1 MSGRHMEQT
10 LWNRAVAVLAVL
22 LVLAIGRLTAQNA
35 SGTIVGH
42 VKDPSGAA
50 VVAAQVSVTNTDAH
64 EVRTTSTNGEGD
76 YTVPVLQPGHY
87 QVNVTANGFKS
98 ATESGIV
105 LNVDQTVRV
114 ETTLT
119 VGSASESVTVSTQA
133 LAMDTDTAAVEQTI
147 TGQQIA
153 ALPLNGR
160 NFQDLMLLAPGAV
173 NNPGGE
179 QTQYRISIS
188 GTNLSSVAV
197 GGSRGSSEG
206 FTVDGTSILD
216 FGYDDPMFNPSL
228 DDIAEF
234 DLLTKSYSA
243 AYGYSMNQI
252 NITSKSG
259 TNSYHGSAFEY
270 LRNNYVDAYPHG
282 ANYQLPAGSKLLASL
297 LQQNQFGGSFGGPV
311 RIPWLYNGKN
321 KTFFFAN
328 YEGFRKNNA
337 GSSLTSV
344 PSADEMKGTIDA
356 SVLGNFTAAQAPP
369 GVGYTQCG
377 KTYQAGQQ
385 HPLFAPFNY
394 PGLGIVAGCPLTDF
408 STSPSYTI
416 PSALISNLGALVMTP
431 GLYFPAGPNLN
442 APLGTNNYSYNSGT
456 TLNFNQQNY
465 RIDQNIGANDQ
476 VFFHMTWHNE
486 NEDTGADTPVNATVQ
501 AQPARLYTLT
511 ETHEFSPH
519 LTNQVRV
526 GYSQQKWS
534 QGPAAYISSAQI
546 GALNWPAP
554 FHTPGEGFPRIEYDG
569 SDLNNGY
576 NYGGGGAFV
585 GSIVTEVPSTWDY
598 SESVIWTVKRHTLS
612 FGYGGYRRIYG
623 VTAGGSLGRVNYNG
637 EYSGDDFVDSL
648 LGASPGV
655 DITETGPGSNA
666 NLGTLSHLVFH
677 TYAPYVQD
685 DWKVNDRLTLNLG
698 LRYEFIATPYEE
710 QNGFTWPDFGAPGG
724 ALYIANAKTAAAY
737 GGVNPLD
744 PSTGL
749 YVPSPGGERGPGP
762 APKGDFAPRLG
773 FAYRVFGDDKT
784 ILRGGFGKYFDS
796 IEDNELDQGNV
807 NPYPS
812 SSGFADGPDA
822 ALSYPA
828 LRNTNSLP
836 NASPSGQLTTG
847 NLGFGVWQDDH
858 YKNPYYL
865 AWNLGVER
873 ELPGANKLE
882 VDYIGNHGTNLFGRS
897 NPNAPSQCIAING
910 CIASSTG
917 PSVPVAARVPYQNLG
932 TLVNAIFDDFA
943 NYNALDVKVEHRAR
957 DLDLV
962 AAYTW
967 SKALDTKSSVAGL
980 AGGGVTDNA
989 GWAGPQDGHNIA
1001 SDYARGGYDVGNRLA
1016 VTIVYA
1022 LPIGTG
1028 KALLGNSSKAV
1039 DEAIG
1044 GWRFGV
1050 LSSFQGGIPFT
1061 IVGADNGNN
1070 NTYSER
1076 ANFNPGAPKC
1086 PKSHQQWFCSD
1097 DVSGSSDKT
1106 FTQPAWGYYGESSR
1120 NAIRGP
1126 GLILADLSLSKSFA
1140 IVEKSAFELRFDAFN
1155 AFNHWNPGQPDDTMT
1170 DTALQ
1175 PNGYPTV
1182 ANILPNN
1189 YQGSARILQLSGR
1202 FTF

>member
-1 MSGRHMEQT
+1 MREC
-10 LWNRAVAVLAVL
+10 LLVL
-22 LVLAIGRLTAQNA
+22 LVGLFSASLLSAQNA
-35 SGTIVGH
+35 TGSIVGH
-42 VKDPSGAA
+42 VKDQVGAS
-50 VVAAQVSVTNTDAH
+50 VAGAQIIVTNVDTHD
-64 EVRTTSTNGEGD
+64 VRTVTTTESGD

-87 QVNVTANGFKS
+87 ELEVAGQGFKN
-98 ATESGIV
+98 EKRSGIV
-105 LNVDQTVRV
+105 LDVDQTFRADA
-114 ETTLT
+114 TLA
-119 VGSASESVTVSTQA
+119 VGSTTETISVSSAA
-133 LAMDTDTAAVEQTI
+133 LALDTDSAAV
-147 TGQQIA
+147 GQLIGSEQIA
-153 ALPLNGR
+153 ELPLNGR
-160 NFQDLMLLAPGAV
+160 NFLDLMLLAPGAV

-188 GTNLSSVAV
+188 GTNLSSVSL

-206 FTVDGTSILD
+206 YTVDGTSILD
-216 FGYDDPMFNPSL
+216 FGYDDPMFSPSL

-234 DLLTKSYSA
+234 DLLTKGYSA

-259 TNSYHGSAFEY
+259 TNSYHGSVFEF

-282 ANYQLPAGSKLLASL
+282 ANYQLPAGTSPLVNL

-321 KTFFFAN
+321 KTFFFAS
-328 YEGFRKNNA
+328 YEGFRKNI
-337 GSSLTSV
+337 GGGSLTSV
-344 PSADEMKGTIDA
+344 PSANEMKGTIDA
-356 SVLGNFTAAQAPP
+356 SVLGNFTAAQAPA

-377 KTYQAGQQ
+377 HTYQAGDQ

-394 PGLGIVAGCPLTDF
+394 PSLGIVAGCPLTDF
-408 STSPSYTI
+408 STSSSYTI
-416 PSALISNLGALVMTP
+416 PTSIVSYLGKLVMTP
-431 GLYFPAGPNLN
+431 GLYFPSGPNVPN
-442 APLGTNNYSYNSGT
+442 AALGTQNYAYSSAT
-456 TLNFNQQNY
+456 SLNFDQQNY
-465 RIDQNIGANDQ
+465 RIDQNIGSKDQ
-476 VFFHMTWHNE
+476 IFFHMTWHNE
-486 NEDTGADTPVNATVQ
+486 SEDTGADTPVNATVET
-501 AQPARLYTLT
+501 QPARLYTLT
-511 ETHEFSPH
+511 ETHEFSSNI
-519 LTNQVRV
+519 TNQVRV

-534 QGPAAYISSAQI
+534 QGPAATISPAAVA
-546 GALNWPAP
+546 ALNWPNP
-554 FHTPGEGFPRIEYDG
+554 FHSPGQGYPRIEYDR
-569 SDLNNGY
+569 STLNNGQ

-585 GSIVTEVPSTWDY
+585 GSVVTEIPSNWDY
-598 SESVIWTVKRHTLS
+598 SESVIWTIKRHTLS
-612 FGYGGYRRIYG
+612 LGFGGYRRIYG
-623 VTAGGSLGRVNYNG
+623 VTAGGSLGRINYNG
-637 EYSGDDFVDSL
+637 QYSGDVFADSL
-648 LGASPGV
+648 LGASPGI
-655 DITETGPGSNA
+655 DITELGPTSNA
-666 NLGTLSHLVFH
+666 NLGTQSHLVFH
-677 TYAPYVQD
+677 GYAPYVQD
-685 DWKVNDRLTLNLG
+685 NWKVNDRLTLNLG

-710 QNGFTWPDFGAPGG
+710 QNGFIWPDFSAPGG
-724 ALYIANAKTAAAY
+724 ALYISNAQTAKEY
-737 GGVNPLD
+737 GGVNPLS

-762 APKGDFAPRLG
+762 APKNNWLPRLG
-773 FAYRVFGDDKT
+773 FAYRLFEDGKT
-784 ILRGGFGKYFDS
+784 VVRGGFGKYYDS

-807 NPYPS
+807 NPYPAA
-812 SSGFADGPDA
+812 SGFADGPDA
-822 ALSYPA
+822 GLSYPA
-828 LRNTNSLP
+828 LRNTNNLP
-836 NASPSGQLTTG
+836 SASPNGQLTTA
-847 NLGFGVWQDDH
+847 NLGFLVIQGDH

-882 VDYIGNHGTNLFGRS
+882 IDYIGNNGTNLFGRS

-917 PSVPVAARVPYQNLG
+917 PSVPVAARVPYQNMG
-932 TLVNAIFDDFA
+932 TLVNAIFDDFG
-943 NYNALDVKVEHRAR
+943 NYNALDVKLEHRAR
-957 DLDLV
+957 DLDMV
-962 AAYTW
+962 VAYTW

-1016 VTIVYA
+1016 VTVVYA
-1022 LPIGTG
+1022 LPFGQG
-1028 KALLGNSSKAV
+1028 KPILGNSSKLV
-1039 DEAIG
+1039 DEAVG
-1044 GWRFGV
+1044 GWKFGV

-1061 IVGADNGNN
+1061 IVGQDGGNN

-1097 DVSGSSDKT
+1097 DVAGSTDKT
-1106 FTQPAWGYYGESSR
+1106 FTQPAWGDYGNSSR

-1126 GLILADLSLSKSFA
+1126 GLINADLSLSKRFA
-1140 IVEKSAFELRFDAFN
+1140 IVEKAGLELRFDAFN

-1170 DTALQ
+1170 DTVLQ

-1189 YQGSARILQLSGR
+1189 TQGSARILQLSGR